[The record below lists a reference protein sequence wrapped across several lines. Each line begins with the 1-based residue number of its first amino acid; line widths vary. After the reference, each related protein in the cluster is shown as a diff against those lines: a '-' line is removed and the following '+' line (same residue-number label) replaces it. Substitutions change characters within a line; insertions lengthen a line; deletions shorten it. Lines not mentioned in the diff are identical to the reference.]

1 MFICSKC
8 GYQSPKWLGKCPV
21 CDSWQSFEELENSS
35 PKLEKE
41 VIKEKDVK
49 PLPFEEIKKAEFE
62 RISTRIESLDELLGG
77 GIVKGEVILIGG
89 EPGVG
94 KSTLLLEVAQNLSSQ
109 GKVLYVCAEE
119 SPQQVS
125 LRAERLNIKNCKD
138 LYFYPEDNLYKVY
151 EEIKKGGFNFLII
164 DSIQVVYLP
173 KIDASQGS
181 ISQVKECANFL
192 TQLAKS
198 LDIVV
203 FIIGHVTKEG
213 TIAGPKLLE
222 HIVDCVLYF
231 ETEVSSNF
239 RILRSIKNRF
249 GPSGEIAAFEMTSKG
264 LKEAKNLGKF
274 FLPHKDKCISGST
287 VVCIIEGTKPLAVE
301 LQALVSRASFGI
313 VKRRSLGFDFNRFLL
328 LLAVIEKRLKISLS
342 SDDVFLNVSGGLKI
356 TDPSADLGA
365 SLAIISS
372 FKDKEVSLDTVFIG
386 EIGLT
391 GEIRPVSNIE
401 RRIKEVKR
409 LGFRRVVIP
418 QENLKEVKGKEI
430 EIIPLSF
437 LKEAMKFLK

>member
-21 CDSWQSFEELENSS
+21 CNSWQSFEEFENSS
-35 PKLEKE
+35 PKLEME
-41 VIKEKDVK
+41 VIKEKNTE
-49 PLPFEEIKKAEFE
+49 PLLLKEIKKTEFE
-62 RISTRIESLDELLGG
+62 RIPTRIESLDELLGG

-119 SPQQVS
+119 SPQQIT

-138 LYFYPEDNLYKVY
+138 LYFYSEDNLYKVY
-151 EEIKKGGFNFLII
+151 EEIKKGGFNFLIV

-249 GPSGEIAAFEMTSKG
+249 GPSGEIAAFEMTSRG
-264 LKEAKNLGKF
+264 LKEAKNLGKV
-274 FLPHKDKCISGST
+274 FLPHKNKCVSGST

-313 VKRRSLGFDFNRFLL
+313 VKRRALGFDFNRFLL

-418 QENLKEVKGKEI
+418 QENLKEVKEKEI